1 MKRTDKN
8 GTNGAMTRSAY
19 VINPALDIVFC
30 GEDEILVL
38 HGTRSN
44 FRRIINDEGRT
55 KLLARMLR
63 SLDTPASLEDLIE
76 QGVINEEHASDA
88 ADLIEYLVNED
99 VLVDPTERLTSV
111 YLRTLNGQ
119 EASPLAHRTIGVVGI
134 GPLGARVA
142 QEMAQLD
149 VGHIY
154 AMDDRTVERV
164 EVDQHQFGQLSP
176 LLEEGKRYTDCLTES
191 FEASGAGDRLSVRFA
206 SATDE
211 DALRDLMETV
221 DFVVVAA
228 ESLLSGLFHRVDDLA
243 MDTGTPWISAFVDGS
258 EACIGPIYVPGETCC
273 YNEFE
278 IQCEAALSISQADYH
293 IYKEELN
300 KHGFRSRHLMLP
312 AHLSTTAGFVAS
324 AITSFL
330 GYQRS
335 YLVGRALRV
344 NFEALRVDYEEVLR
358 LPRTPTRA
366 ATRQGY
372 RHTFM

>member
-1 MKRTDKN
+1 MKRADKN
-8 GTNGAMTRSAY
+8 GNHGARTERAY
-19 VINPALDIVFC
+19 VINPALDVVFC
-30 GEDEILVL
+30 GEDEVLVL

-44 FRRIINDEGRT
+44 FRRIINDEGR
-55 KLLARMLR
+55 KNLLARMLR
-63 SLDTPASLEDLIE
+63 SLDTPASVEDLIL
-76 QGVINEEHASDA
+76 QDVVDEEHASDA
-88 ADLIEYLVNED
+88 ADLVEYLASED
-99 VLVDPTERLTSV
+99 VLVDPAERLTSV

-119 EASPLAHRTIGVVGI
+119 EASPLADRSIGFVGI

-154 AMDDRTVERV
+154 AMDDRVVERV
-164 EVDQHQFGQLSP
+164 DVDRHQFGRLSP
-176 LLEEGKRYTDCLTES
+176 LLDEGKRYTECLRQS
-191 FEASGAGDRLSVRFA
+191 FEASGMGDRLSVQFA

-211 DALRDLMETV
+211 DSLRDLLETV
-221 DFVVVAA
+221 DFAVVAA

-258 EACIGPIYVPGETCC
+258 EACIGPLYVPGETCC

-278 IQCEAALSISQADYH
+278 IQCEAALSISQADYY

-300 KHGFRSRHLMLP
+300 KHGFRTRHLMLP
-312 AHLSTTAGFVAS
+312 AHLSTAAGFIAS
-324 AITSFL
+324 GITSFL

-344 NFEALRVDYEEVLR
+344 NFESLRVDYEEVLR